1 MHPSVVEHLS
11 WFYDL
16 AIVNTAVETLV
27 CSVFVTRT
35 YFLGCDIDNGPVI
48 CPCFPL
54 TVVTVLNL
62 G

>member
-1 MHPSVVEHLS
+1 MHPSVVGHLS

-35 YFLGCDIDNGPVI
+35 YFLGCDIDNGPVV
-48 CPCFPL
+48 CPCFPP